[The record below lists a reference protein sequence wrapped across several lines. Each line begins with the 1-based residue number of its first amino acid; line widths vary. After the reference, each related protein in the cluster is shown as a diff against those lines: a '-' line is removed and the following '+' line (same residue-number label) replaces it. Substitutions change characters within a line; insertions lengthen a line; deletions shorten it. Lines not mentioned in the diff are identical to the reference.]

1 LENLE
6 NEKNY
11 KKDEKYFPILKDNDG
26 NDDKAN
32 FKSNTLENNDGDGD
46 GDDDDEFNF
55 KLKKIDFYQF
65 YINYLYSKIFCKN
78 NTTQNI
84 INVCNEIINK
94 YFSMEEIIYNQILLE
109 NLLKDYRWNNIG
121 LSDLRNHHLFEKLKV
136 LESLE
141 S

>member
-6 NEKNY
+6 NEK
-11 KKDEKYFPILKDNDG
+11 KFPILKDNDG

-32 FKSNTLENNDGDGD
+32 FKSNALENNNDND
-46 GDDDDEFNF
+46 DDDDEFNF
-55 KLKKIDFYQF
+55 KLKKIGFYQF

>member
-1 LENLE
+1 MIKNLLLHWKIWKMKKTTKKM
-6 NEKNY
+6 KNIFLY
-11 KKDEKYFPILKDNDG
+11 LKIMM
-26 NDDKAN
+26 
-32 FKSNTLENNDGDGD
+32 EMNDGDGD